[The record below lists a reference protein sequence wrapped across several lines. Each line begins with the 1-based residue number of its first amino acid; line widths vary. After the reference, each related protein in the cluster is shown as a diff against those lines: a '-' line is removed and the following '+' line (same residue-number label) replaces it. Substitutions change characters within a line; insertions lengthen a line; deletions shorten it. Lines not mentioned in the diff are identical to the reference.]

1 MALRYWLV
9 GGFCVI
15 LLGCGNESTKTNTG
29 ASDSASAAVDSST
42 AANIAPDRSVDKHLP
57 AQNLAVGIT
66 ELAESDDDLPGLAS
80 FHEGDTELRERLAE
94 LLQSPSPPPL
104 EVDRWMNSQPL
115 TLADLKGKVVVLD
128 FWATWCGPCIRSVPH
143 TNEMVERF
151 GDQVVIIG
159 VCHTRGAEK
168 MQETAEE
175 HDIKYPIASDIDGN
189 TVKSYQVNGYPDYY
203 LIDRNGK
210 LRIADCK
217 NSSVEAAIE
226 ALLSEEVL

>member
-1 MALRYWLV
+1 MAV
-9 GGFCVI
+9 
-15 LLGCGNESTKTNTG
+15 E
-29 ASDSASAAVDSST
+29 
-42 AANIAPDRSVDKHLP
+42 
-57 AQNLAVGIT
+57 IT
-66 ELAESDDDLPGLAS
+66 ETAESDDESTGLAS

-104 EVDRWMNSQPL
+104 EVDQWMNSQPL
-115 TLADLKGKVVVLD
+115 TLANLKGKVVVLD

-159 VCHTRGAEK
+159 VCNKRGAEK

-175 HDIKYPIASDIDGN
+175 HDIKYPIASDTDGN

-217 NSSVEAAIE
+217 NSSVEARHPLA
-226 ALLSEEVL
+226 ALRSEGPALDHRGREKGRFRRVGGPLLHWAPGVVVLSLTHKLV